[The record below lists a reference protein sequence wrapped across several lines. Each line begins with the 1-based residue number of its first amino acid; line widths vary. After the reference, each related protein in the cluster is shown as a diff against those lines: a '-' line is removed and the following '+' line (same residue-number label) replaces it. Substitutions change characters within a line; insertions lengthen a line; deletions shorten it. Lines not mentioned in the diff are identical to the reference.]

1 MPKNHRLG
9 DYLYKDGNIY
19 KIIPNWGGLDS
30 LGFLASVFL
39 EESTNQM
46 FTSTHT
52 IDKCDF
58 SYIPAITTQI
68 KKFDFVKQCLSNISQ
83 KRSVDGDCYDKR
95 A

>member
-9 DYLYKDGNIY
+9 DYLYKDENIY

-46 FTSTHT
+46 FTSTYT

-58 SYIPAITTQI
+58 SYIPATKTQI
-68 KKFDFVKQCLSNISQ
+68 KKFDFVEQCLSNII
-83 KRSVDGDCYDKR
+83 KNDDIKGG
-95 A
+95 